1 MRGGFICK
9 LFLAVLHQ
17 KCTVPENI
25 DTYPMEIL
33 KAGDGGWGVSKA
45 KICKGKYEAKL
56 EFPKGGGG
64 GMGGMDIFWSGI
76 VQISELRDL
85 VKLFAYHP
93 GWSFHIKR
101 TSAHNVVMFPTSI
114 FPAIWC
120 IRQIPTK
127 P

>member
-64 GMGGMDIFWSGI
+64 DGRDGYFLVRNSAN
-76 VQISELRDL
+76 LR
-85 VKLFAYHP
+85 
-93 GWSFHIKR
+93 
-101 TSAHNVVMFPTSI
+101 TT
-114 FPAIWC
+114 
-120 IRQIPTK
+120 
-127 P
+127 